1 MWDTGS
7 EHGSDTVTCE
17 LRCVKNLIL
26 KNGKNISQHNRL
38 SRLRSHRPTGHR
50 HRRALRALGSRT
62 GARTRHGN
70 ILEAVLRVYAA
81 ARGPR
86 VHAAPPTGATGTAS
100 HEPAR
105 RGPEDM
111 LHSIIDW

>member
-7 EHGSDTVTCE
+7 EHGSDWD
-17 LRCVKNLIL
+17 CVKKL
-26 KNGKNISQHNRL
+26 KKSKNISQHNRL
-38 SRLRSHRPTGHR
+38 RSSFAPAHRPPAPPGLASAWLAN
-50 HRRALRALGSRT
+50 RRAHA
-62 GARTRHGN
+62 ARQD

-105 RGPEDM
+105 RGPEDT
-111 LHSIIDW
+111 LHRIIDW